1 MRINNISQFTCLDY
15 KSIFYEYKNV
25 ITNKIRFFLM
35 VSLEEENRL
44 AFISCVEVVLMRRG
58 NANYNLV
65 LAKLQ
70 SHYNHWILECIDHPE
85 YLRNVLKEVY
95 VNDYYT
101 VIEEIRL
108 ESDRLEDVDKLKSD
122 FFKAMLS

>member
-1 MRINNISQFTCLDY
+1 
-15 KSIFYEYKNV
+15 
-25 ITNKIRFFLM
+25 M

-58 NANYNLV
+58 NANYNSV

-70 SHYNHWILECIDHPE
+70 SHYNHWILECIDRPE

-108 ESDRLEDVDKLKSD
+108 ESDRLEDIDKLKSD